1 MSNRAS
7 GFRSATGHVAS
18 VFVLRCTALLAV
30 VLWLFPVCTH
40 PGDEALTA
48 VRPASASVSASASAS
63 TVDTARPAPG
73 LGDVCPDLGHRD
85 ARCRAVTVVVGGTV
99 SPAQAPSTKPLESG
113 SGTAAQGA
121 MAGPDAPQVRQPPPD
136 LHQLRVQRI

>member
-40 PGDEALTA
+40 PGDDAFTA
-48 VRPASASVSASASAS
+48 DRPTSASASVSAS
-63 TVDTARPAPG
+63 TVDAARLAPG
-73 LGDVCPDLGHRD
+73 LGDLCPDLGHGD
-85 ARCRAVTVVVGGTV
+85 VRCHAATGVAGGTV

-113 SGTAAQGA
+113 SGAATQGATAA
-121 MAGPDAPQVRQPPPD
+121 PDAPQVRQPAPD
-136 LHQLRVQRI
+136 LHELSVQRI